1 MKILVINSGS
11 SSLKYQLI
19 DVDSVTILAKGL
31 CDRIGIQNSFI
42 KQSNLDGKEFKN
54 EVKLHDHNDAI
65 KVVINLLID
74 KEHGVIKSMDEIS
87 AVGHRVVHGG
97 ERFYKSVIIDDHVL
111 NAIEE
116 SIELAPLHNGP
127 NMIGIKACKK
137 IMPSV
142 PMVAVFDTAFHQT
155 MPEKAYIYAL
165 PYSLY
170 EENGIRSYGFHGTSH
185 RYVSERAA
193 AMLDKPY
200 DSLKIVTC
208 HLGNGS
214 SICAVKNGKSV
225 DTSMGYT
232 PLSGVPMGT
241 RCGTI
246 DPAIVI
252 SLIEHDKYDASMLN
266 ELMNKQSGVL
276 GISGI
281 SSDFRDLD
289 EAAQSG
295 NKRARLA
302 LDIFAYQVKKF
313 IGAYAAAMGGID
325 ALVFTAGIGENNAKG
340 RKRISS
346 GLEFMGVEVDDDK
359 NNKVSG
365 EKDISVDGAKVRTLV
380 IPTNEE
386 LAIAKETYKL
396 IK

>member
-97 ERFYKSVIIDDHVL
+97 ERFYKSVIIDDDVL

-200 DSLKIVTC
+200 DSLCLV
-208 HLGNGS
+208 L
-214 SICAVKNGKSV
+214 KNQ
-225 DTSMGYT
+225 
-232 PLSGVPMGT
+232 
-241 RCGTI
+241 
-246 DPAIVI
+246 
-252 SLIEHDKYDASMLN
+252 N
-266 ELMNKQSGVL
+266 
-276 GISGI
+276 
-281 SSDFRDLD
+281 
-289 EAAQSG
+289 
-295 NKRARLA
+295 
-302 LDIFAYQVKKF
+302 
-313 IGAYAAAMGGID
+313 
-325 ALVFTAGIGENNAKG
+325 
-340 RKRISS
+340 
-346 GLEFMGVEVDDDK
+346 
-359 NNKVSG
+359 
-365 EKDISVDGAKVRTLV
+365 
-380 IPTNEE
+380 
-386 LAIAKETYKL
+386 
-396 IK
+396 

>member
-1 MKILVINSGS
+1 M
-11 SSLKYQLI
+11 
-19 DVDSVTILAKGL
+19 
-31 CDRIGIQNSFI
+31 
-42 KQSNLDGKEFKN
+42 
-54 EVKLHDHNDAI
+54 
-65 KVVINLLID
+65 
-74 KEHGVIKSMDEIS
+74 
-87 AVGHRVVHGG
+87 
-97 ERFYKSVIIDDHVL
+97 
-111 NAIEE
+111 
-116 SIELAPLHNGP
+116 P
-127 NMIGIKACKK
+127 N
-137 IMPSV
+137 V

-193 AMLDKPY
+193 AILNKPY

-232 PLSGVPMGT
+232 FIRRTNGYSL
-241 RCGTI
+241 RNKN
-246 DPAIVI
+246 PAIVT

-266 ELMNKQSGVL
+266 ELLNKQSGVL

-289 EAAQSG
+289 EAAQKG
-295 NKRARLA
+295 NNRAQRA
-302 LDIFAYQVKKF
+302 LDIFAYSVKKY

-325 ALVFTAGIGENNAKG
+325 ALVFTAGIGENNAVG

-346 GLEFMGVEVDDDK
+346 GLEFMGIEIDDEK
-359 NNKVSG
+359 NNKASG
-365 EKDISVDGAKVRTLV
+365 ELDVSTDGAKVRTLV